1 MMADAETPAA
11 KTGKANNAVL
21 YHGMQQDHAM
31 EGSDQLEGASTKIR
45 RGQRQRKPVK
55 F

>member
-1 MMADAETPAA
+1 MMVDTETPAT

-21 YHGMQQDHAM
+21 DHGMQQDHAM
-31 EGSDQLEGASTKIR
+31 EGSDQLEGALTKIWQ
-45 RGQRQRKPVK
+45 GQWQCKPIK